1 MNRLSITTKLF
12 LAFLGLLVLALGLL
26 GILST
31 FWFIR
36 QESSNLDQFLV
47 AEEQTVANRLEGIVE
62 GLTFDGR
69 PNPQEVRQALRRDLK
84 DFLSS
89 RLNRP
94 IPYKTTLLIFDSS
107 GQILAQS
114 NQALNLEGLPPS
126 LKPGEFLL
134 EDVRDRG
141 PAYRVI
147 TASVSFGTGGPGAF
161 RIACLLTSLDAPVV
175 SFLTSLL
182 VVLGGSLVLF
192 SILGAGLIGR
202 TLRPVRSMALVAS
215 QISEQNLAARI
226 PLPPGKDDL
235 SRLAETLNGLL
246 SRLQADYAFQERL
259 VSELTHQLKTPLT
272 ILRGRN
278 ELGLTTLRS
287 APELKE
293 LVEDNLSDID
303 GLVNLL
309 NALLELARYDSRI
322 DRLRTVPVE
331 LRKLVEQLKDELAPL
346 WQSKNLE
353 LRVEGGPLTVE
364 ADPEALRQILTNLYD
379 NSWKFAPAGT
389 IIVTKLEAGAGQA
402 FVTVSNAGPPILD
415 EDLERI
421 FKRFFRSASAVPQP
435 GSGLGLSIVK
445 SLVELHGGKVRAFNP
460 PEGGAAFVFSLPYA
474 SSR

>member
-235 SRLAETLNGLL
+235 SRLA
-246 SRLQADYAFQERL
+246 
-259 VSELTHQLKTPLT
+259 
-272 ILRGRN
+272 
-278 ELGLTTLRS
+278 
-287 APELKE
+287 
-293 LVEDNLSDID
+293 
-303 GLVNLL
+303 
-309 NALLELARYDSRI
+309 
-322 DRLRTVPVE
+322 
-331 LRKLVEQLKDELAPL
+331 
-346 WQSKNLE
+346 
-353 LRVEGGPLTVE
+353 
-364 ADPEALRQILTNLYD
+364 
-379 NSWKFAPAGT
+379 
-389 IIVTKLEAGAGQA
+389 
-402 FVTVSNAGPPILD
+402 
-415 EDLERI
+415 
-421 FKRFFRSASAVPQP
+421 
-435 GSGLGLSIVK
+435 
-445 SLVELHGGKVRAFNP
+445 
-460 PEGGAAFVFSLPYA
+460 
-474 SSR
+474 